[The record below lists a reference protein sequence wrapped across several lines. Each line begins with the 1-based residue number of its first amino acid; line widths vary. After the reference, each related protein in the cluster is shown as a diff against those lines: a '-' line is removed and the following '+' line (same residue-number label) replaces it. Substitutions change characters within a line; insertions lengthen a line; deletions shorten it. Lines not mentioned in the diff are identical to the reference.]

1 MDNLFLDSSIFIR
14 YNYLEG
20 ATIKSILNLSK
31 HNIINVF
38 ITEVVYEEILSNF
51 NKSFQD
57 IQTALKKK
65 PFTILSNTSFDTAY
79 SLLKSTSMTPT
90 VFKDVFDKVIKDNK
104 VKVIENCY
112 ADIDEIMLSYFK
124 RTPPFS
130 EKKKTEFPDAISL
143 SALKNYFFKIK
154 ECCVLYS
161 TDKDLENYQADYI
174 LYGEFDKLD
183 SYVSE
188 KHRELE

>member
-1 MDNLFLDSSIFIR
+1 
-14 YNYLEG
+14 
-20 ATIKSILNLSK
+20 
-31 HNIINVF
+31 
-38 ITEVVYEEILSNF
+38 
-51 NKSFQD
+51 
-57 IQTALKKK
+57 
-65 PFTILSNTSFDTAY
+65 
-79 SLLKSTSMTPT
+79 
-90 VFKDVFDKVIKDNK
+90 KDNK

-188 KHRELE
+188 KHRELEHITVEFIKRFEIILSSNEYEIQRRINYFLNDIHYDYGSLAT